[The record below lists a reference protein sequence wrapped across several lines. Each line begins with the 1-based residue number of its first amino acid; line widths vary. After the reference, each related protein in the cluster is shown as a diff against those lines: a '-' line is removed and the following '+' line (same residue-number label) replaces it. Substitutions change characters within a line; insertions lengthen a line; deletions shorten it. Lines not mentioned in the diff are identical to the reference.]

1 MKAMIFVCFAGVNSD
16 LKILE
21 ALFDNCIKNKIKL
34 ENHSEIAVPEF
45 MLYNSSGDLVLYMDV
60 ETTNSNMLEL
70 ATHFNESFSNILTN
84 LNLFSVV
91 KYRVGV
97 VM

>member
-1 MKAMIFVCFAGVNSD
+1 MKAMIFVCFTGVNSD

-34 ENHSEIAVPEF
+34 ETHNEAAMPEF
-45 MLYNSSGDLVLYMDV
+45 MLYNSGGDLVLYMDV

-70 ATHFNESFSNILTN
+70 TTYFNELFSNILTN

-91 KYRVGV
+91 RYRVGV

>member
-21 ALFDNCIKNKIKL
+21 ALFENCIASKIKL
-34 ENHSEIAVPEF
+34 ESHKEFAMPEYI
-45 MLYNSSGDLVLYMDV
+45 LYNSNGNLVLYMNM
-60 ETTNSNMLEL
+60 ESTNSNMLEL
-70 ATHFNESFSNILTN
+70 TTYFNELFSNILVN
-84 LNLFSVV
+84 LNLFDVV

-97 VM
+97 IM

>member
-1 MKAMIFVCFAGVNSD
+1 MKAMIFVCFTGVNSD

-34 ENHSEIAVPEF
+34 ENRSETALPKF
-45 MLYNSSGDLVLYMDV
+45 MLYNSNGDLVLYMDM
-60 ETTNSNMLEL
+60 ESTNSNMLEL
-70 ATHFNESFSNILTN
+70 TTYFNELFSNILTN
-84 LNLFSVV
+84 LNLFNVV
-91 KYRVGV
+91 KYKVGV